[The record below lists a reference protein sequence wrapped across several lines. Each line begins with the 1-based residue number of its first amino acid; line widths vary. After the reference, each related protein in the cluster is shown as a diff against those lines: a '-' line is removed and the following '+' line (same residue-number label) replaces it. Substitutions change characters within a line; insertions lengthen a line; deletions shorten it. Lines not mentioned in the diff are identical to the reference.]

1 MEAEFVEI
9 ESYFT
14 LHAEFYSSFFDRSTV
29 AKIQKND
36 ECLRGVMHQSG
47 TSDLTSIII
56 VGKSITILKYHDCL
70 LLLKLVLVE
79 VKVVIR

>member
-14 LHAEFYSSFFDRSTV
+14 LYAEFYSSFFDRSTV

-36 ECLRGVMHQSG
+36 DCLRGVMHQSG
-47 TSDLTSIII
+47 TSVGLSLGEDVVGELDCDLD
-56 VGKSITILKYHDCL
+56 GKSEML
-70 LLLKLVLVE
+70 
-79 VKVVIR
+79 